1 MSDLDPDNVP
11 TKPMPV
17 SADPGA
23 PTEPLSA
30 DLLPEAAVAPTM
42 PAPSRTPGWV
52 VPVIAVL
59 GFALL
64 LVLAVAL
71 LPALLAN
78 RADPVPSVTPTIEVP
93 TPTVTE
99 DAPDDQPATEE
110 PPVVAVPE
118 PTEAVP
124 EPTETPVEPEPP
136 ATP

>member
-17 SADPGA
+17 SADAGA

-30 DLLPEAAVAPTM
+30 DLLPEAAVTPTM
-42 PAPSRTPGWV
+42 PSAPRTPGWA

-64 LVLAVAL
+64 LVLAVAV
-71 LPALLAN
+71 LPTLLADH
-78 RADPVPSVTPTIEVP
+78 ADPVPSVTPTLEVP
-93 TPTVTE
+93 TPTLTE
-99 DAPDDQPATEE
+99 DAPDDRPATEE
-110 PPVVAVPE
+110 PPVVVEPQ
-118 PTEAVP
+118 PTETAP
-124 EPTETPVEPEPP
+124 AQTETPVEPEPT